1 MPFNKLYHH
10 IASTPSTSHSF
21 PGMYKQKRT
30 GAIRSEGVVL
40 RRDLVVVE
48 AAEEGDLLQDVG
60 LDTGNSIEEEDGED
74 AGGCTEGGS
83 HGAPVFARRS

>member
-1 MPFNKLYHH
+1 MPLNKLYHH
-10 IASTPSTSHSF
+10 IASTSPTSRSF
-21 PGMYKQKRT
+21 PGMYKQKRL

-40 RRDLVVVE
+40 GRNLVVVE

-74 AGGCTEGGS
+74 AGGSTEGGG